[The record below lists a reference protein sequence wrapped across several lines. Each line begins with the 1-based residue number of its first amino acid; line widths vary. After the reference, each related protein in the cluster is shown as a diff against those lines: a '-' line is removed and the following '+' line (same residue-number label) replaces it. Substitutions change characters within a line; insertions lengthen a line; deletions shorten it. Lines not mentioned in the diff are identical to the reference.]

1 MKETIESLNAINK
14 KPRNPWLF
22 IPSQYF
28 AEGIPFVLV
37 NQLSAALYQSLGV
50 SNLFIGMTSF
60 LYIPWSIKFLW
71 SPFVDAW
78 SSKRNWVVSLQ
89 LMLGIVFILTG
100 LFMNTPFFLI
110 ASLVFFTATAF
121 ISATHDI
128 ATDGFYLHSLD
139 KKDQAFFT
147 GIRNTFYRVAMIF
160 AGGFLIAF
168 AGKIGDLTGNIS
180 FGWTLSFLISGILFI
195 LLSFYHRRIL
205 PYPETDKVHNA
216 GDPVPYKKI
225 FAEYFSQEKIGV
237 IIAFILLYR
246 FGEALLLK
254 MVQPFFLDKPEA
266 GGLGL
271 TLSHVGIMYGTF
283 GVLALITGGILGG
296 WLIKKYTLK
305 KLIWPFVLTMH
316 LPNLLFVYLALFKPD
331 SNLIVQS
338 VIILEQF
345 GYGLGFSAF
354 MVYLLYTSKGEYKT
368 SHYAISTGIMAIG
381 MMLPGFLSGII
392 QSYFG
397 YFGLFITSC
406 FATLPGMAMIFFLPF
421 DDDVKK
427 S

>member
-1 MKETIESLNAINK
+1 MKDTTEPLNELDK

-22 IPSQYF
+22 VPSQYF

-37 NQLSAALYQSLGV
+37 NQLSTAMYQSLGV

-71 SPFVDAW
+71 SPFVD
-78 SSKRNWVVSLQ
+78 SRSTKRGWVVSLQ
-89 LMLGIVFILTG
+89 LLLGIIFIVTG
-100 LFMNTPFFLI
+100 LFMSTSFFL
-110 ASLVFFTATAF
+110 ASSLIFFTAVAF
-121 ISATHDI
+121 VSATHDI

-147 GIRNTFYRVAMIF
+147 GIRNTFYRAAMIF

-168 AGKIGDLTGNIS
+168 AGTTGELTGNIS
-180 FGWTLSFLISGILFI
+180 LGWTLTFIISGGIFMIL
-195 LLSFYHRRIL
+195 SAYHRRIL
-205 PYPETDKVHNA
+205 PYPLTDKVHKA
-216 GDPVPYKKI
+216 GSSVPYKKI
-225 FAEYFSQEKIGV
+225 FTEYFCQEKIGV
-237 IIAFILLYR
+237 ILAFILLYR

-271 TLSHVGIMYGTF
+271 SLSQVGIMYGTF
-283 GVLALITGGILGG
+283 GILALIIGGILAG
-296 WLIKKYTLK
+296 WLIQKYTLK
-305 KLIWPFVLTMH
+305 KMIWPLVLSMH
-316 LPNLLFVYLALFKPD
+316 LPNLLFVYLAIFKPG
-331 SNLIVQS
+331 SYFIVQS

-381 MMLPGFLSGII
+381 MMVPGFLSGLL
-392 QSYFG
+392 QHCCG
-397 YFGLFITSC
+397 YSGLFIASC
-406 FATLPGMAMIFFLPF
+406 FATLPGMALIFFLPF
-421 DDDVKK
+421 EEDQKK